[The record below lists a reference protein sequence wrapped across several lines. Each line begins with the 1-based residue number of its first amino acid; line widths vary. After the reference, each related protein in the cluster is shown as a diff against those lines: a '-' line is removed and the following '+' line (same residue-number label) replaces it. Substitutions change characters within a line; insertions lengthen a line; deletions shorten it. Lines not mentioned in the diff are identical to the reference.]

1 MPQTKKLTVE
11 QVIGARLRYAAGE
24 QDFKKLAE
32 DYQIS
37 PSTLANAVQGKTFKD
52 LPMPPRRH

>member
-11 QVIGARLRYAAGE
+11 QVIEARLRYAAGE

-32 DYQIS
+32 DYRIS
-37 PSTLANAVQGKTFKD
+37 PSTLANAILGRTFKD
-52 LPMPPRRH
+52 LPMPPRGR